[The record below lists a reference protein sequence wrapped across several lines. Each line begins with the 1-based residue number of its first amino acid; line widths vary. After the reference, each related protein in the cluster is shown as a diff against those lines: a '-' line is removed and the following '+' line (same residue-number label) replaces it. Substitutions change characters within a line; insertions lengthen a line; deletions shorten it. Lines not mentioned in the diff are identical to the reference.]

1 MFHIPYHR
9 ENILFREAYSD
20 ASALKKDISHL
31 SDHMKHSLEM
41 GRSADNVS
49 GLVSPNG
56 SLINV
61 NSDLSMRNKNKRDR
75 LVNFKKSHI
84 SHSTGDL
91 NLNRINL
98 SLFGDVQLNDS
109 QFFEVMYVGKIRV
122 SHKKLPK
129 TFIDDAIPK
138 FIAHDKMKMKSLEI
152 NEKSIQDLE
161 HQSLSDVSVIQ
172 NEIRRISTKDKDDQS
187 GSDTSSVHSVELKNN
202 DVDETKS
209 KDVPEIENSRQKLFQ
224 RSESMKVED
233 LPKRHRSASIGS
245 MEQNRTMVYILGR
258 TDLRLIS
265 PDRKQVLLHKKFE
278 DVVNVVQGTENF
290 EHFGIICN
298 ELKDNKQEFIGYVF
312 KCQSG
317 SIAHDI
323 VNSMI
328 KSLEV
333 LEEDK
338 RQDQI
343 NEDERKSQVLL
354 TCEHCP
360 MIWFNKL
367 CLAVEG
373 LSEKKAYN
381 VIVKHIEELS
391 TEDYEI
397 LMEKFFASD
406 KVNEYSIHERNK
418 FLMALI
424 EAHCQLRQQRHVHDT
439 IENRSEFL
447 NHYLGGSTIL
457 MKAKRSLTSSF
468 DQFLKRRGS
477 KDSADHTPHE
487 DDIRKLKLGR
497 SASLSPNASTVFT
510 FKNGTDDR
518 KQMNTSKMEMF
529 LKVGNT
535 TKEKNSQ
542 NGSWRHNILKNVT
555 DNEMSKIHIDESINL
570 LPKKTKQ
577 KQLTR
582 SKRSN
587 QELRELWKFAGKQII
602 MLIRMEKENTR
613 LLEQQ
618 NEHEIRRLKLNYDEL
633 IICDQKLVEVWEKF
647 IYQASKNE
655 VDNRLFLQTI
665 KSGVPRIVR
674 GEVWKMLAMQYNKS
688 HQVPDHSE
696 YPNFN
701 VPYSEILKNLTEQQH
716 AIFMDIGRT
725 FPNHEYYKAPFG
737 MGQLSLFNILKAY
750 SILDVELGY
759 CQGLAFI
766 CGVLLLHLNEDD
778 AFDLLKHLMF
788 DRQLRLNY
796 LPDMKHF
803 QLQLY
808 QMSRLIKDNL
818 PDIHE
823 LFETNDV
830 ATTLFASSWMLTIF
844 SSSFEL
850 GFVTRVYDL
859 LLYASY
865 EVVFR
870 VVLALLEIHKEE
882 LLKLD
887 NFEDLMDYLKNV
899 IPKINEIQ
907 LSQILKRVY
916 ELNIARQLLDYK
928 IEYNVLKDEIQNT
941 TQHVESLKMAR
952 EDIKNL
958 QKQVQMAESNVERLE
973 GIRHS
978 QQQEVQSMQSQIHS
992 LEVTIETLGDF
1003 LTSLTINRTDIDVPT
1018 DIRRLLQ
1025 QFEYQQNKFQQQQT
1039 KRRPVF
1045 LDRKIGKSVS
1055 VNNSLGMSLKVLIEQ
1070 NENDHQTPPCAIT
1083 PIPDCPHSP
1092 LVKNQYSDNSIEQNL
1107 KLLNRDS
1114 PEKPKLVEQAA
1125 IKESLHEENEEL
1137 ECSISTQEHPLT
1149 CDDVSFQFNTMQLKS
1164 IKTIT
1169 AFKKQT

>member
-1 MFHIPYHR
+1 M
-9 ENILFREAYSD
+9 NN
-20 ASALKKDISHL
+20 SH
-31 SDHMKHSLEM
+31 EM
-41 GRSADNVS
+41 CSSADNVS
-49 GLVSPNG
+49 GFVSPNG
-56 SLINV
+56 SLMNV

-138 FIAHDKMKMKSLEI
+138 FIAHDKMKMKNLEI
-152 NEKSIQDLE
+152 SEKSIQDFE
-161 HQSLSDVSVIQ
+161 HQSFSDTSVIQ
-172 NEIRRISTKDKDDQS
+172 NEIKTILTKDKDDQS
-187 GSDTSSVHSVELKNN
+187 GSDTSSVHSIELKNK
-202 DVDETKS
+202 DFDETKS
-209 KDVPEIENSRQKLFQ
+209 RNEPEIEKPKQIFFQ
-224 RSESMKVED
+224 RSQSMKAED
-233 LPKRHRSASIGS
+233 FPKRYRSASIGS
-245 MEQNRTMVYILGR
+245 IEQNRTMVYLLGR

-278 DVVNVVQGTENF
+278 DVVNVVQGTENI

-298 ELKDNKQEFIGYVF
+298 ELKDNKQEYIGYVF

-333 LEEDK
+333 LEQDK
-338 RQDQI
+338 QEKL
-343 NEDERKSQVLL
+343 NEEEGKSQVLL

-367 CLAVEG
+367 CSTIEG
-373 LSEKKAYN
+373 LSEKKVYN
-381 VIVKHIEELS
+381 VIIKHIEELS

-418 FLMALI
+418 FLIALI

-477 KDSADHTPHE
+477 KDFPDNNNNQISHE
-487 DDIRKLKLGR
+487 DDLKKFKTGR
-497 SASLSPNASTVFT
+497 SASLSPNASQTFT
-510 FKNGTDDR
+510 FKNGTDEK
-518 KQMNTSKMEMF
+518 KQVNTSKMEMF

-555 DNEMSKIHIDESINL
+555 VSGTDNHISKNHVDESINL
-570 LPKKTKQ
+570 LPKKTKE
-577 KQLTR
+577 KYVTKK
-582 SKRSN
+582 KRSN

-602 MLIRMEKENTR
+602 MLIRMEKENIR

-618 NEHEIRRLKLNYDEL
+618 NEHEIRRLKLNYDEI
-633 IICDQKLVEVWEKF
+633 IICDQRLVEVWEKF
-647 IYQASKNE
+647 IYQAAKNE
-655 VDNRLFLQTI
+655 IDNRLFLQTI

-696 YPNFN
+696 FSNFN
-701 VPYSEILKNLTEQQH
+701 VPYNEILKNLTEQQH

-750 SILDVELGY
+750 SILDPELGY

-766 CGVLLLHLNEDD
+766 CGVLLLHLSEDD

-830 ATTLFASSWMLTIF
+830 ATTLFASSWMLTLF

-870 VVLALLEIHKEE
+870 VIIALLEVHKDE

-887 NFEDLMDYLKNV
+887 NFEDIMDYLKNV
-899 IPKINEIQ
+899 IPKVNEAQ
-907 LSQILKRVY
+907 LLHILKRVY

-941 TQHVESLKMAR
+941 TKHVESLKMAR

-978 QQQEVQSMQSQIHS
+978 QQQEIQSMQSQVHS
-992 LEVTIETLGDF
+992 LEVTIETLGDY
-1003 LTSLTINRTDIDVPT
+1003 LTSLTTSRTDIDVPA

-1025 QFEYQQNKFQQQQT
+1025 LFEYQQNKFQQQQA

-1055 VNNSLGMSLKVLIEQ
+1055 VNNNLGMSLKVLIEQ
-1070 NENDHQTPPCAIT
+1070 NENDNQTPPCAVT
-1083 PIPDCPHSP
+1083 PTPDCSQSYFSSP
-1092 LVKNQYSDNSIEQNL
+1092 SISKNKSSDSLTESLQHNATKQYM
-1107 KLLNRDS
+1107 KLSYRES

-1125 IKESLHEENEEL
+1125 IRESVREDNEE
-1137 ECSISTQEHPLT
+1137 ECLVSEQEHPLT

-1164 IKTIT
+1164 IKTIN